1 MSTNDLVTTKPMKL
15 LYGQEHLSC
24 VNYVT
29 KKSIGFSIHM
39 LLKGDEFALPDKSE
53 NYIVFLTSGKLELN
67 FNKVDVKE
75 LNAEEMILIPVK
87 SEVTG
92 RVLENSY
99 FILLAFDNKH
109 LHLCNKFSIDDLL
122 SFITPEDCSAKPI
135 PIYPPMQM
143 VLDSIKFFLS
153 NNISCINLHEIK
165 QKEAFLIL
173 RTFYTKEE
181 NASLFAPLLH
191 GNSVNLPEFVRM
203 NYLKVRT
210 AEELA
215 KRYDLNFEEFTRS
228 FIEAFGVDPQK
239 WMNKRKTEMICADLK
254 VADIP
259 MENISKKFLFE
270 SVEEFNN
277 FFIRNTG
284 KTPVKYRNQNGS
296 VVMKE
301 N

>member
-1 MSTNDLVTTKPMKL
+1 MNTSYVVTAKHMKL
-15 LYGQEHLSC
+15 LYAQEHLSC
-24 VNYVT
+24 VNYTT

-39 LLKGDEFALPDKSE
+39 LIKGDVFALPDKSE

-67 FNKVDVKE
+67 FNKVGVKE
-75 LNAEEMILIPVK
+75 LNAEEMVLIPVK
-87 SEVTG
+87 CEGTG
-92 RVLENSY
+92 RVLENS
-99 FILLAFDNKH
+99 FLILLAFGSEHFN
-109 LHLCNKFSIDDLL
+109 LCNKFSIYDVLSSVASDDGM
-122 SFITPEDCSAKPI
+122 AKPL

-143 VLDSIKFFLS
+143 VLDSINFFLS
-153 NNISCINLHEIK
+153 NNISCIHLHEIK

-181 NASLFAPLLH
+181 NAILFAPLLQ
-191 GNSVNLPEFVRM
+191 GNSVNLPEFVRI
-203 NYLKVRT
+203 NYLKVKT

-215 KRYDLNFEEFTRS
+215 KKYDVDFEEFARR
-228 FIEAFGVDPQK
+228 FVEAFGVDPQK
-239 WMNKRKTEMICADLK
+239 WMDKKKTERICADLK

-277 FFIRNTG
+277 FCIKNIG
-284 KTPVKYRNQNGS
+284 KTPVEYRNQNGR
-296 VVMKE
+296 VVMRD

>member
-1 MSTNDLVTTKPMKL
+1 MNTNNLVTAKPIKP
-15 LYGQEHLSC
+15 LYLQEHLSC

-39 LLKGDEFALPDKSE
+39 LPKEEEFVLPDRSE

-67 FNKVDVKE
+67 FNQVDVKE
-75 LNAEEMILIPVK
+75 LNAEERILIPAN
-87 SEVTG
+87 SEGTC
-92 RVLENSY
+92 RVLENSF
-99 FILLAFDNKH
+99 FILRAFDNKH
-109 LHLCNKFSIDDLL
+109 LHLCNKFAIDDLL
-122 SFITPEDCSAKPI
+122 SFVTPADCTAKPI

-143 VLDSIKFFLS
+143 VLDSINFFLS

-181 NASLFAPLLH
+181 NASLFAPLLQ
-191 GNSVNLPEFVRM
+191 GNNVSLPEFVRI

-215 KRYDLNFEEFTRS
+215 TRYDLDFTEFTRR
-228 FIEAFGVDPQK
+228 FIDAFGVDPQK
-239 WMNKRKTEMICADLK
+239 WMDKKKTEMICADLTLT
-254 VADIP
+254 DIP

-284 KTPVKYRNQNGS
+284 KTPVEYRNQNGS